1 VPNVPTSFDEQ
12 LPSTIRGGV
21 LGGGVGN
28 TMGSRVIGEKHTRRE
43 TQGTITVAR
52 PGIRPATHEESP
64 EQIKRDREDAKRQ
77 SEFAK
82 LQQKVAV
89 PLSQIADAPDDLT
102 LWAALDRIEAHGGA
116 VLAAEHGVLRFL
128 LPERLH
134 ENALTDRSIRR
145 TLLDAVRVLDNSRGL
160 VHALLKA
167 KKALPDLPP
176 AAGGGVAA

>member
-1 VPNVPTSFDEQ
+1 MNRVPTIFDEQ
-12 LPSTIRGGV
+12 LPSVIGGGV
-21 LGGGVGN
+21 LGGGAN
-28 TMGSRVIGEKHTRRE
+28 TMGSRVMGEKNTRRE

-52 PGIRPATHEESP
+52 PGIGAEAHEESP
-64 EQIKRDREDAKRQ
+64 EQLKKDRAEAAAQ
-77 SEFAK
+77 QQFAK

-89 PLSQIADAPDDLT
+89 PLAQIADSPGDLT
-102 LWAALDRIEAHGGA
+102 LWAALDRIEAHGGQ
-116 VLAAEHGVLRFL
+116 VLPAEHGVLRFL

-134 ENALTDRSIRR
+134 ENALTDRAIRR
-145 TLLDAVRVLDNSRGL
+145 TLIDAVRALDNSRGL

>member
-1 VPNVPTSFDEQ
+1 MPNVPTIFDEPR
-12 LPSTIRGGV
+12 PSTIGGGL
-21 LGGGVGN
+21 LGGGEN
-28 TMGSRVIGEKHTRRE
+28 TMGSRVVGEKHIRRE
-43 TQGTITVAR
+43 VQGTITVAR
-52 PGIRPATHEESP
+52 PGIRPATHEKSP

-82 LQQKVAV
+82 EQIKVPV
-89 PLSQIADAPDDLT
+89 PFSQISGVRDDLT
-102 LWAALDRIEAHGGA
+102 LWVALDRIEAHGGQ

-128 LPERLH
+128 LPARLH
-134 ENALTDRSIRR
+134 ENTLTDRSIRR
-145 TLLDAVRVLDNSRGL
+145 ALLDAVRALDNCRDL

>member
-1 VPNVPTSFDEQ
+1 VPNVPTSFDEP

-28 TMGSRVIGEKHTRRE
+28 TMGSRVVGEKRTRRE

-52 PGIRPATHEESP
+52 PGIGPATHEDSP

-77 SEFAK
+77 NEFAK
-82 LQQKVAV
+82 EQIKIPVSF
-89 PLSQIADAPDDLT
+89 SQISGVRDDLT
-102 LWAALDRIEAHGGA
+102 LWAALDRIEAHGGQ

-134 ENALTDRSIRR
+134 ENTLTDRSIRR
-145 TLLDAVRVLDNSRGL
+145 TLLEAVRVLDNSRGL
-160 VHALLKA
+160 VHALIKS
-167 KKALPDLPP
+167 KKNPP
-176 AAGGGVAA
+176 